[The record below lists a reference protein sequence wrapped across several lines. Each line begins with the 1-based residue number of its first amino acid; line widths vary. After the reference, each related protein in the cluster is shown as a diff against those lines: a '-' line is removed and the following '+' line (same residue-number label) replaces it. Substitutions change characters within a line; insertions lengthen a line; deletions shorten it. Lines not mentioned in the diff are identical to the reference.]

1 MPSSL
6 HTHHYQIFR
15 SLLVSARE
23 KSGLTQVQI
32 ATKLG
37 KPQSYISKYERG
49 ERRLDFSEFIEL
61 ADILGVDVV
70 EFIEDYRAKIR
81 ENAKSWGAII
91 KV

>member
-6 HTHHYQIFR
+6 HSHHYQIFR
-15 SLLVSARE
+15 TLLVSARE
-23 KSGLTQVQI
+23 RSGFTQAQI

-37 KPQSYISKYERG
+37 KPQSFISKYERG

-61 ADILGVDVV
+61 ADIIGVDVV
-70 EFIEDYRAKIR
+70 EFIDNYRAEML
-81 ENAKSWGAII
+81 ENAKGWEMTI